1 MKTYTAT
8 PSTIKRDWFV
18 IDANDKVL
26 GRLATTVA
34 DRLRGKH
41 KPEYTPTIDTGDY
54 IVIVNAEKVR
64 VTGRKFTDKKYYR
77 HSGYPGGI
85 KETTFDKLQ
94 EKAPEEIIKKAV
106 KGMLP
111 KGPLGREMFRKL
123 KIFAGP
129 EHQHTAQQPSVLEI

>member
-8 PSTIKRDWFV
+8 PSTIKREWFV
-18 IDANDKVL
+18 IDASDKVL
-26 GRLATTVA
+26 GRLATAVA

-77 HSGYPGGI
+77 HSGYPGGL

-94 EKAPEEIIKKAV
+94 AKAPEEIIKKAV

-123 KIFAGP
+123 KIYAGP
-129 EHQHTAQQPSVLEI
+129 EHQHSAQQPTALEL

>member
-8 PSTIKRDWFV
+8 PSTIKREWFV
-18 IDANDKVL
+18 VDASDQVL
-26 GRLATTVA
+26 GRLATAIA

-41 KPEYTPTIDTGDY
+41 KAEYTPNIDTGDY
-54 IVIVNAEKVR
+54 VVVINAEKVR

-77 HSGYPGGI
+77 HSGYPGGL

-106 KGMLP
+106 KGMMP

-123 KIFAGP
+123 KIYAGS
-129 EHQHTAQQPSVLEI
+129 EHQHIAQQPIALEI

>member
-8 PSTIKRDWFV
+8 PSTIKREWFV
-18 IDANDKVL
+18 IDASDKVL
-26 GRLATTVA
+26 GRLATTIA
-34 DRLRGKH
+34 SRLRGKH

-64 VTGRKFTDKKYYR
+64 VTGRKFTDKMYYR
-77 HSGYPGGI
+77 HSGYPGGL
-85 KETTFDKLQ
+85 KETSFEKLQ

-123 KIFAGP
+123 KIYAGP
-129 EHQHTAQQPSVLEI
+129 EHQHSAQQPSVLEI